1 MDAPRPLDLSDSVFI
16 CFTASRRRSGAA
28 EGAEV
33 ESPKSPVF
41 VCRSCSIA
49 GAPAVRLGRR
59 VAEMEAAAPSG
70 AAPESSSAE
79 KAVKLVNQMGEAAR
93 VADLAG
99 PSLVTNTL
107 MTLPI

>member
-1 MDAPRPLDLSDSVFI
+1 MM
-16 CFTASRRRSGAA
+16 
-28 EGAEV
+28 EV
-33 ESPKSPVF
+33 EAEAAAGSLRMVTVSSSVA
-41 VCRSCSIA
+41 V